1 MDKYIIY
8 GVFFFSMLCFPAY
21 FLLLFLK
28 KRKEKNQAEDE
39 KGNKDERQL
48 IAYLCHIS
56 NILLEFYMT
65 AISALPQGVIML

>member
-1 MDKYIIY
+1 MKGLDKIMDKYIIY

-39 KGNKDERQL
+39 KGNKDERDL
-48 IAYLCHIS
+48 FD
-56 NILLEFYMT
+56 N
-65 AISALPQGVIML
+65 

>member
-28 KRKEKNQAEDE
+28 KRREKNQAEDE
-39 KGNKDERQL
+39 NDNKNENDL
-48 IAYLCHIS
+48 FD
-56 NILLEFYMT
+56 N
-65 AISALPQGVIML
+65 